1 MYLTEWDEEAA
12 KKVWRQESFED
23 GKIEDRNELNELIRY
38 LLRDNRIADLKRST
52 IDKDFQ
58 NTLLAEYAIGSY
70 GKMCK
75 LSNNDQVKP

>member
-23 GKIEDRNELNELIRY
+23 GKIEGKIEGQDEIAELVGYLIK
-38 LLRDNRIADLKRST
+38 DNRISDLERST
-52 IDKDFQ
+52 FDKTYR

-70 GKMCK
+70 GKDSQTPQ
-75 LSNNDQVKP
+75 L